1 MCAPPFIP
9 LYALPTTDIF
19 TGSVF
24 SLPSIQTSTNAGL
37 ADGVSSITTDSS
49 VSSKLIRPN
58 EHLATLMPRS
68 LWKRD
73 SLSSSCDTFSC
84 STLLTSFA
92 TFPGTFMPS
101 TFQRKHHCRKC
112 GGVFCTK
119 CSSRRTPLLDT
130 CNLPFLS
137 PPRNTSVY
145 NYISEGGT
153 VEYARVCIYCWD
165 QLYGIPRTTE
175 LLETP
180 DTKLTSMSSMP
191 QTSRRSTLKRDKLV
205 TPIHADTS
213 PLPLGELSKYPL
225 CLPSLLCK
233 ASGGGRWVPKPI
245 EAKEETPL
253 WEVNWERKIMKEKKR
268 KENPVIRDGGFCY
281 RIYGARLRPDD
292 GYNC

>member
-1 MCAPPFIP
+1 MA
-9 LYALPTTDIF
+9 T
-19 TGSVF
+19 
-24 SLPSIQTSTNAGL
+24 GL
-37 ADGVSSITTDSS
+37 ADGVSGVKTDSS
-49 VSSKLIRPN
+49 VSSRLIRPN

-68 LWKRD
+68 LWKGD

-84 STLLTSFA
+84 TTLFTSFV

-101 TFQRKHHCRKC
+101 TFELKHHCRKC

-130 CNLPFLS
+130 RDLPFLS

-145 NYISEGGT
+145 DYISEGGT
-153 VEYARVCIYCWD
+153 VEYARVCISCWD
-165 QLYGIPRTTE
+165 QLYGISSTTE
-175 LLETP
+175 LRKTP
-180 DTKLTSMSSMP
+180 RKKLASMSSTP
-191 QTSRRSTLKRDKLV
+191 QTSRRSTLKSNKPVTADTLV
-205 TPIHADTS
+205 TADTS
-213 PLPLGELSKYPL
+213 PLPLGELSTYPL

-268 KENPVIRDGGFCY
+268 RENPVIRDGGFCY
-281 RIYGARLRPDD
+281 RLYGAQLRPDD
-292 GYNC
+292 VYDR